1 MATSPNLQT
10 ISPGATLAACDAIR
24 QTEKK
29 LQIESTQAHF
39 HPLETIAFFR
49 KWPRSFVRNFIY
61 TLLFNALFAT
71 GFTLIAVFGLLTSGR
86 QVLLSDV
93 PVAFADYLLISNVIG
108 FAFWGVIGAI
118 ERIEP
123 FMRWV
128 TQRGLFMTVLFYA
141 FMGTFIVTGSFVV
154 VSLIPGYSGI
164 GKWLF
169 TIPQLVSSFI
179 ISLIV
184 STVLG
189 LLWQRRVNE
198 LAAQLILLAE
208 RERAESAQ
216 RAAVQANL
224 RALQAQIE
232 PHFLFNTLANVT
244 SLIHTR
250 PDAAKHML
258 EEFIAYLRVSLAT
271 TRENETTL
279 AQEFVLMQRF
289 LSVLKVR
296 MGSRL
301 QVRVELPVDLQS
313 FVLPP
318 MLIQPLVENAIKHG
332 VEPKIDGGEIRLK
345 AAKVGDAVA
354 IEVAD
359 TGMGFQHSTSN
370 GIGLKNVRERLDKL
384 YEGKATLAIE
394 DNVPSGTKITIRIP
408 A

>member
-1 MATSPNLQT
+1 MATAPEAQV
-10 ISPGATLAACDAIR
+10 ISPEAARAAVA
-24 QTEKK
+24 K
-29 LQIESTQAHF
+29 LKFDIEGQNF
-39 HPLETIAFFR
+39 HPLEVFPLFR
-49 KWPRSFVRNFIY
+49 RWPRSFVRNLVY
-61 TLLFNALFAT
+61 TLIFNAMFGVFFT
-71 GFTLIAVFGLLTSGR
+71 GMELISMRVKSVD
-86 QVLLSDV
+86 QVLSIFGNNLV
-93 PVAFADYLLISNVIG
+93 ISNVIG
-108 FAFWGVIGAI
+108 FAFWGVMHGMGPLLRKVNASS
-118 ERIEP
+118 
-123 FMRWV
+123 FLAV
-128 TQRGLFMTVLFYA
+128 ALFYA
-141 FMGTFIVTGSFVV
+141 VLGTFIVTGSFFLLSQFPGYEGISRWLFTTQQFISNFAISFV
-154 VSLIPGYSGI
+154 VSL
-164 GKWLF
+164 
-169 TIPQLVSSFI
+169 
-179 ISLIV
+179 
-184 STVLG
+184 VLASA
-189 LLWQRRVNE
+189 WRNRVNE
-198 LAAQLILLAE
+198 LTIQIAIADERARVTAAE
-208 RERAESAQ
+208 R
-216 RAAVQANL
+216 AATQANL

-250 PDAAKHML
+250 PDDAKHML
-258 EEFIAYLRVSLAT
+258 EEFIAYLRASLAT

-279 AQEFVLMQRF
+279 AKEFVLMQRF

-394 DNVPSGTKITIRIP
+394 DNVPSGTKITIRI
-408 A
+408 AA

>member
-1 MATSPNLQT
+1 MATSHERQT
-10 ISPGATLAACDAIR
+10 ISPSAMLAACDAIR

-29 LQIESTQAHF
+29 LQIESTKAHF
-39 HPLETIAFFR
+39 HPLEMIAFFR

-61 TLLFNALFAT
+61 TLLLNALFAA
-71 GFTLIAVFGLLTSGR
+71 GFTLIGVFGLLTSGR

-93 PVAFADYLLISNVIG
+93 LAAFTNNLLISNVIG
-108 FAFWGVIGAI
+108 FAFWGVL
-118 ERIEP
+118 ELIEP
-123 FMRWV
+123 LTRWV
-128 TQRGLFMTVLFYA
+128 TQRGLFMTVLFYT
-141 FMGTFIVTGSFVV
+141 FMGTLIVTGSFVV

-184 STVLG
+184 STVIG
-189 LLWQRRVNE
+189 LFWQRRTNE
-198 LAAQLILLAE
+198 LAAQLTLLAE

-250 PDAAKHML
+250 PDDAKHML
-258 EEFIAYLRVSLAT
+258 EEFIAYLRTSLAT

-279 AQEFVLMQRF
+279 AQEFMLVQRF
-289 LSVLKVR
+289 LAVLQVR

-301 QVRVELPVDLQS
+301 QVRVDLPEDLQA

-332 VEPKIDGGEIRLK
+332 VEPKIEGGEILLK
-345 AAKVGDAVA
+345 AAQVGDVVA

-359 TGMGFQHSTSN
+359 TGLGFQNSTSN
-370 GIGLKNVRERLDKL
+370 GIGLRNVRERLDKL
-384 YEGKATLAIE
+384 YDGKATLSIE
-394 DNVPSGTKITIRIP
+394 DNVPSGTKVTIRI
-408 A
+408 AA

>member
-1 MATSPNLQT
+1 VATTQEFQP
-10 ISPGATLAACDAIR
+10 ISPEAARAAVA
-24 QTEKK
+24 K
-29 LQIESTQAHF
+29 LKFDIEGQNF
-39 HPLETIAFFR
+39 HPLEVFPLFR
-49 KWPRSFVRNFIY
+49 RWPRSFVRNLVY
-61 TLLFNALFAT
+61 TLVFNAMFAVLFTVMA
-71 GFTLIAVFGLLTSGR
+71 LISMRVKSVD
-86 QVLLSDV
+86 QVLAIFGNNLV
-93 PVAFADYLLISNVIG
+93 ISNIIG